1 MLWRLTDLLNAH
13 DKYDEYWQQANDPAH
28 CVRPQWVH
36 IVAILCR
43 LVLHPVEE
51 QDELQRE
58 GLIYNEKGYAQLV
71 TSSVAGVM

>member
-1 MLWRLTDLLNAH
+1 MLWCLTDLLNAH
-13 DKYDEYWQQANDPAH
+13 DEYDEYWQKANDPAH

-43 LVLHPVEE
+43 LVLHPIEE

-58 GLIYNEKGYAQLV
+58 GLIPREMLGDLYDSYQ
-71 TSSVAGVM
+71 